1 MNAWYSDL
9 VTRRQNGVL
18 YLLALKAQSK
28 FIVHL
33 EIKLLSE
40 RISNEFTDVFHLFV
54 MWMEG
59 I

>member
-1 MNAWYSDL
+1 MHGHTYIKNI
-9 VTRRQNGVL
+9 L

-33 EIKLLSE
+33 EIKLLSG
-40 RISNEFTDVFHLFV
+40 RISNELTHVFHLFA